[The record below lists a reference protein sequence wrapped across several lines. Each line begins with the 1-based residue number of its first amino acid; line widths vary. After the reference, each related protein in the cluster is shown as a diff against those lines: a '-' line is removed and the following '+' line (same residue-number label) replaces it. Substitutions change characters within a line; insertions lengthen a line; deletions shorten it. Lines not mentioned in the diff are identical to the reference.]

1 MASIERVAAAWG
13 AGVHSDHEAGDTFG
27 QASMDGPLLCRLYR
41 DLPRSAEQWRWT
53 VSRFCC
59 EAQTHLLFVCCAS
72 LYEHATMCFV
82 TCEV

>member
-1 MASIERVAAAWG
+1 MASIDPIDRVAAAAWG

-59 EAQTHLLFVCCAS
+59 EAQHTFRLCVS
-72 LYEHATMCFV
+72 L
-82 TCEV
+82 